1 VREKH
6 APKIRTAE
14 DKLRRAQQ
22 AVERESQQASESK
35 MSAAVSFGTSVLGAL
50 LGRKSISAANV
61 GRVATAARSMGR
73 VTRESADV
81 TRATSTVGVLEQ
93 QLADAQG
100 ALEADLAAVQAE
112 WDPTTE
118 ELQRVVVKPK
128 RGAVSVQMVGLLW
141 KSEK

>member
-1 VREKH
+1 
-6 APKIRTAE
+6 
-14 DKLRRAQQ
+14 
-22 AVERESQQASESK
+22 
-35 MSAAVSFGTSVLGAL
+35 
-50 LGRKSISAANV
+50 
-61 GRVATAARSMGR
+61 MGR

-93 QLADAQG
+93 QLADAQA

-118 ELQRVVVKPK
+118 ELQRTVVKPK

-141 KSEK
+141 RSEK